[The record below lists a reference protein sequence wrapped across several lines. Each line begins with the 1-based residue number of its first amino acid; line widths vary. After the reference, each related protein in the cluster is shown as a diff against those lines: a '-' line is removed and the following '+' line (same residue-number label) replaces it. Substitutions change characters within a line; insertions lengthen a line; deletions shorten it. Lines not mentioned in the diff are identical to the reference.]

1 MAQAPSPPAS
11 AQVKVVVEFRGQALQ
26 HREGVQG
33 SAVVVVP
40 RSGNVRG
47 RGGLGAEDTTTRTTR
62 STGLFVVAADG
73 AVGTILVAQDVPV
86 PHIAY
91 FYDQAVGAGHV
102 VAGTVWVRAGAGLAV
117 RPVVLPDRQ
126 VRVRLAPWLS
136 YLTQAGGGTVELT
149 QASTELVVRSGQ
161 RIHLGGASTDL
172 HSVTRRI
179 LGYRAESESA
189 EQAIFLTATIQ

>member
-1 MAQAPSPPAS
+1 RSARPSLARCAGSRRRPASPWPTGSRSGTGCRKRRRSLASAGAGGRATRRLIAPLVALVVAGGAGEAMAQAPSPPVS

-33 SAVVVVP
+33 GAVVVVP

-86 PHIAY
+86 PHLAY
-91 FYDQAVGAGHV
+91 FYDQAVGAGYV
-102 VAGTVWVRAGAGLAV
+102 VAGTAWVRAGAGLAV
-117 RPVVLPDRQ
+117 RPV
-126 VRVRLAPWLS
+126 
-136 YLTQAGGGTVELT
+136 
-149 QASTELVVRSGQ
+149 
-161 RIHLGGASTDL
+161 
-172 HSVTRRI
+172 
-179 LGYRAESESA
+179 
-189 EQAIFLTATIQ
+189 